1 MDFRVSSTDFTLSV
15 YDFLDDGN
23 TTLVFPTENTARHYL
38 SGYVRSRKRSVLSD
52 RAIAFDSFRAKFL
65 PHHADLRPSN
75 KYYRLAFVTSFLDT
89 QKTSMTYLY
98 RDTLHE
104 FRLRFVPFL
113 TGILPSLGETEGSV
127 IDSNDIR
134 RDIAI
139 LKASYGSFLQ
149 NNGLFEP
156 GWEKCSFENCP
167 ALKGRYIL
175 VGSDSDIQ
183 MQMFLKEIGPSSY
196 VDTLNKKEPRN
207 IKYLKFL
214 TEEAEIESLF
224 QKLEELKLAGVPVE
238 DILISTPQ
246 MDNLRPRL
254 ERKGREYNIP
264 LSFMISLLLPETVPG
279 RYLFAVRRCLNENMS
294 FRSMENLL
302 LNSSLPFKDMDAN
315 RLIIRIMTESN
326 IQGGSLEFSDDN
338 LFSELR
344 KKGKDVADQ
353 ILRSRAFELYKN
365 MKSAMT
371 AIRRA
376 HDGDELIKDI
386 HGLTTLLF
394 GDDEFSSSDPGDRD
408 VYSFMFSE
416 LSQITKAIKETE
428 IEIRDLFSVFMSEV
442 ESLSYV
448 EQDKRAGIKVY
459 SYGQDHLINVPWHF
473 VIGLNESNSLVQK
486 KCLQFLEDHEVRLR
500 ESYDVTDNM
509 ISCYTSSGDNVWIS
523 GSEVSYS
530 GAQSMPTF
538 FILNNAVDEI
548 KAPVFRDYCEKADL
562 KSLETAKKT
571 FLGERGADYAI
582 EGTGPVK
589 DISDIR
595 LSYTSISNYAR
606 CPYRAYLQLDLTK
619 DVPKDFEPSKQDDL
633 KIGSFLHCVI
643 QAFMEAHF
651 NETLTMDKL
660 DEYHAQLE
668 DVMDRELAK
677 SRDFDDLTKSCIR
690 GRYLDSLKS
699 VPEILLTPS
708 TRSGPGHIGP
718 FIPLKNEF
726 PLDSDSSFTGFIDT
740 IIQDTNGNIYLLDY
754 KKGSGDATYQL
765 VLYKRLYDKRPP
777 FGDSVKDCY
786 FYSMGES
793 KFKGI
798 STNKWQEQEEKL
810 DHDIELLRTGYA
822 AGDWKAT
829 PSKKSCERCEE
840 RSICRRRFN
849 LQ

>member
-1 MDFRVSSTDFTLSV
+1 MDFSVSSTDFTGRI
-15 YDFLDDGN
+15 YDFLDDGT

-52 RAIAFDSFRAKFL
+52 RAIAFDTFRAMLL

-98 RDTLHE
+98 KDSLHE

-113 TGILPSLGETEGSV
+113 TGILPSLSETEGSK
-127 IDSNDIR
+127 IDSNEIR

-139 LKASYGSFLQ
+139 LKSSYGAFLQ
-149 NNGLFEP
+149 SNGLFEP
-156 GWEKCSFENCP
+156 GWEKCSFENGP

-183 MQMFLKEIGPSSY
+183 MQMLLKEIGPSAI
-196 VDTLNKKEPRN
+196 VDTLNKKEPENVR
-207 IKYLKFL
+207 YLKFL

-246 MDNLRPRL
+246 MDSLRPRL
-254 ERKGREYNIP
+254 ERKGKEYNIP
-264 LSFMISLLLPETVPG
+264 LSFMRSLLLPETVPG
-279 RYLFAVRRCLNENMS
+279 RYLFAVRRCLNENLS

-315 RLIIRIMTESN
+315 RLIIRVMTESN
-326 IQGGSLEFSDDN
+326 IQGGSLEFSDDS

-344 KKGKDVADQ
+344 KKTKYEEEQLVRA
-353 ILRSRAFELYKN
+353 RAFELYKN
-365 MKSAMT
+365 MKSALT

-386 HGLTTLLF
+386 HGLTTLFF
-394 GDDEFSSSDPGDRD
+394 GDDEFSSSDPSDRD

-416 LSQITKAIKETE
+416 LAQITKAVKETGL
-428 IEIRDLFSVFMSEV
+428 EIRDLFSVFMSEV

-448 EQDKRAGIKVY
+448 QQDKRAGIRVY

-473 VIGLNESNSLVQK
+473 VVGLNESNSIVQK
-486 KCLQFLEDHEVRLR
+486 KCLSFLEDHEVRFR

-523 GSEVSYS
+523 GSEVSFS
-530 GAQSMPTF
+530 GAQSTPTF
-538 FILNNAVDEI
+538 FILNDAVDEI
-548 KAPVFRDYCEKADL
+548 KSPVFREYCEKADIE
-562 KSLETAKKT
+562 SMETAQKT
-571 FLGERGADYAI
+571 FLGDRGSDYSK
-582 EGTGPVK
+582 EGPGPVK
-589 DISDIR
+589 DISKIK
-595 LSYTSISNYAR
+595 LSYTSVSNYAR
-606 CPYRAYLQLDLTK
+606 CPYRAYLQSDLTK

-633 KIGSFLHCVI
+633 KIGSFLHGVI
-643 QAFMEAHF
+643 QAFMKTHF
-651 NETLTMDKL
+651 NETLTMDKI
-660 DEYHAQLE
+660 DEYYAQLE
-668 DVMDRELAK
+668 VVMDSELAK
-677 SRDFDDLTKSCIR
+677 SRDFDDLTKMCIR
-690 GRYLDSLKS
+690 GRYMDALKS
-699 VPEILLTPS
+699 VLEILLVPS
-708 TRSGPGHIGP
+708 RKTGFIGP
-718 FIPLKNEF
+718 FKPLMNEYS
-726 PLDSDSSFTGFIDT
+726 LESDNSFTGSIDT
-740 IIQDTNGNIYLLDY
+740 VIQDLNGNIYLLDY

-765 VLYKRLYDKRPP
+765 VLYKRLYDMRPP
-777 FGDSVKDCY
+777 YGDSVKDCY

-798 STNKWQEQEEKL
+798 SDKKWQEQEEKL
-810 DHDIELLRTGYA
+810 DHDIESLRTGYST
-822 AGDWKAT
+822 GDWKAT